1 MPDSLSRSRLDSF
14 SDGVLAVII
23 TIMVLELRVP
33 PTQEMSNQAA
43 LLASAKVL
51 AIYLLSFVQVGI
63 YWVNHHYL
71 LDDLE
76 TVSHGVLWANL
87 GLLFSLSLIPFGL
100 QWIGTRGIKPV
111 AVAVYS
117 ACYLLPAWA
126 WVVLAKA
133 VQRRTGVPPAAGMR
147 KQVVSVL
154 LSFSAVPLA
163 LRSPWLALSFNAI
176 VALLW
181 LSPPPRI
188 TGKTNGRGA
197 TSARYGDGAARD
209 QESSTSL
216 KEGGSAIGWKDGSW

>member
-1 MPDSLSRSRLDSF
+1 MSDSLSRSRLDSF

-23 TIMVLELRVP
+23 TIMVLELKVP
-33 PTQEMSNQAA
+33 AVHEMSDKAA
-43 LLASAKVL
+43 LLGDLKVS

-87 GLLFSLSLIPFGL
+87 GLLFALSLIPFGL
-100 QWIGTRGIKPV
+100 QWIGTRGITPV

-117 ACYLLPAWA
+117 GCYLLPAWA
-126 WVVLAKA
+126 WVVLAKT
-133 VQRRTGVPPAAGMR
+133 VQERTGVPPAAGLR
-147 KQVVSVL
+147 KQIVSVM
-154 LSFSAVPLA
+154 LSVAAVPVA
-163 LRSPWLALSFNAI
+163 LRFPITALSFNAI

-188 TGKTNGRGA
+188 VEKTRGQALAPSVVPA
-197 TSARYGDGAARD
+197 TSLAPRNSPVRGLSND
-209 QESSTSL
+209 
-216 KEGGSAIGWKDGSW
+216 